1 MTTTPEC
8 EGALSDLVLQAARTV
23 VTSHPDWA
31 YTGNP
36 WKACSVKN
44 QPLLT
49 LLDCLIDAA
58 TAVAT
63 AINDNAW
70 DDSNPVPAV
79 IAHAFAK
86 EAGAIG
92 SHLIGASQC
101 PDATAFELPSFTE
114 ASALELA

>member
-8 EGALSDLVLQAARTV
+8 EAALSDLVLQAAHAV
-23 VTSHPDWA
+23 VASHPNWA

-36 WKACSVKN
+36 WKGCGAKN
-44 QPLLT
+44 PPLLT

-70 DDSNPVPAV
+70 DDSIPLPAV
-79 IAHAFAK
+79 AAYAFDEQARR
-86 EAGAIG
+86 IG
-92 SHLIGASQC
+92 SQLICASTCEASQI
-101 PDATAFELPSFTE
+101 AAPSFSE
-114 ASALELA
+114 SAALELV

>member
-58 TAVAT
+58 SAVAT

-70 DDSNPVPAV
+70 DDSSPVPAV
-79 IAHAFAK
+79 IAFAFDEQARR
-86 EAGAIG
+86 IG
-92 SHLIGASQC
+92 SQLISASEC
-101 PDATAFELPSFTE
+101 PTGTYELPSFTE